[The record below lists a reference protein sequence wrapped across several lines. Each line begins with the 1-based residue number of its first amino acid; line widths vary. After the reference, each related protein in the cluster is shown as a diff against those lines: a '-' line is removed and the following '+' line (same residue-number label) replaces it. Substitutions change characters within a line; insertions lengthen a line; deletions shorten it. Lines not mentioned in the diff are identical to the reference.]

1 MNPQLGIVGG
11 ISILGTTG
19 IVRPMS
25 DDALKETIKLEISSF
40 TALLFL
46 SIFLLF
52 LTSYILHPILFFYNF
67 LYQNILIQ
75 IYLHIFQP

>member
-25 DDALKETIKLEISSF
+25 DDALKETIKLEISMKRQNSDV
-40 TALLFL
+40 LV
-46 SIFLLF
+46 
-52 LTSYILHPILFFYNF
+52 LTPGNYGEVLPLKTTG
-67 LYQNILIQ
+67 
-75 IYLHIFQP
+75 

>member
-25 DDALKETIKLEISSF
+25 DDALKETIKLEISMKRQNSDV
-40 TALLFL
+40 LV
-46 SIFLLF
+46 
-52 LTSYILHPILFFYNF
+52 LTPGNYGEVFAFKTMAWKKNIWSSLVIL
-67 LYQNILIQ
+67 
-75 IYLHIFQP
+75 